1 MRPSATRL
9 SMRVEY
15 YARHCRIHMNV
26 PRGMDRT
33 PLNFRHDNPKVI
45 DRQKAAGQD
54 IEIALFT
61 GYFDPIH
68 PMHVVL
74 AAQAMIKGC
83 GDGVVF
89 LPNEASARKPNATPL
104 KERMQQ
110 LSPFI
115 DLFEPLFM
123 LSPLKGERSNPEMVQ
138 ELRTMNSEQVNFN
151 WIASSSGKSG
161 RRILQ
166 MIEAGK
172 SLDHAIDEVISPFIS
187 KYLFFYYEGE
197 KRSNPVARRL
207 LQLPEGRARW
217 LMVPE
222 QFSLLI
228 RLHSTLFRLGDM
240 NCRFGQTRRG
250 VAITFD
256 VSSL

>member
-1 MRPSATRL
+1 MKPSLTRL
-9 SMRVEY
+9 AMRAEY
-15 YARHCRIHMNV
+15 YARYCRVRVDIPRDLKRPLLNV
-26 PRGMDRT
+26 SC
-33 PLNFRHDNPKVI
+33 HDPAVI
-45 DRQKAAGQD
+45 DRQIKAGQK
-54 IEIALFT
+54 IEVALFT

-74 AAQAMIKGC
+74 AAQAMIEGH
-83 GDGVVF
+83 GAGVVF
-89 LPNEASARKPNATPL
+89 LPNEASARKPAATPL
-104 KERMQQ
+104 KDRLQQ
-110 LSPFI
+110 LEPCI
-115 DLFEPLFM
+115 DLFDPLFM
-123 LSPLKGERSNPEMVQ
+123 LSPLKGRGTNPETVQ
-138 ELRTMNSEQVNFN
+138 KLRAMNSEQVSFN

-161 RRILQ
+161 RRIVQ
-166 MIEAGK
+166 MLEAGR
-172 SLDHAIDEVISPFIS
+172 SLDQAIDEVISPFVS

-197 KRSNPVARRL
+197 KRSDPIASRL

-228 RLHSTLFRLGDM
+228 RLHSTLFRMGDI